1 MEGEWM
7 YSRKERDQGYWGGRL
22 AVKWLLLW
30 WGGDDLMKGQIMSKS
45 GFFFLVFE
53 AVKEK
58 RGSIYGDY

>member
-1 MEGEWM
+1 
-7 YSRKERDQGYWGGRL
+7 
-22 AVKWLLLW
+22 
-30 WGGDDLMKGQIMSKS
+30 MKGQIMSKS